1 MRAWPPRNRATP
13 RTRRATAI
21 RRARSR
27 WSSSIGPPPAHGNGA
42 VHLNGFGAP
51 SPRATSPDGGTRR
64 IPTGR
69 GHPHRVGPRRSAP
82 LSHAH
87 WRLPPALLRA
97 RKRRPSHRNPAPLP
111 SLPRPRLSPP
121 GRGSL
126 HRARGWRADALRIPD
141 GSSPGCAR
149 SAKGL
154 LSDEPPKK
162 DDTIPWLVIW
172 DKSEPICNELTE
184 TSK

>member
-27 WSSSIGPPPAHGNGA
+27 SPAPIGPPPAHGNGA

-51 SPRATSPDGGTRR
+51 GSRGTSRDVGTRR
-64 IPTGR
+64 IPAGR
-69 GHPHRVGPRRSAP
+69 GHPRPVGPRRSAS

-87 WRLPPALLRA
+87 WRLPRAHLRP
-97 RKRRPSHRNPAPLP
+97 RIGRPRHRNPAPLP
-111 SLPRPRLSPP
+111 SPPRPRRSPP

-126 HRARGWRADALRIPD
+126 RLTRRWRADALRIPD